1 MKLHPSGIRAK
12 LLSIYI
18 FISVIP
24 IFLLTMLIYGFTSL
38 SFSRHVAALIDSNLA
53 QIRKNLESHIDGYR
67 YLLMQMFGDESLAWL
82 IKAYETGD
90 GTEKAVIQSKLKSR
104 FSSLAFIKDEIQALT
119 FIWPDLEI
127 SGYDKG
133 IETLGQSP
141 LTQRATKSML
151 YEAGKSVRRNTIVST
166 MTMPYTTSVPFTK
179 NLFHLPFPFYDLL
192 DRRLLGVLVLS
203 VDERILTEIC
213 AGMQN
218 SVTFILD
225 SDGRIVSFP
234 QKKFIG
240 TSIEE
245 VDGALPRNDTVYG
258 VATDAQLAR
267 FLKHDGL
274 LPSGKTF
281 INRLDVPHI
290 GWTIVSVA
298 SREAF
303 FHQADSLA
311 LVSFL
316 LMGGLVVASL
326 LVIIVFTRRFSGA
339 VNELV
344 SVMRSAQT
352 GVFLRTEKLLNRRDE
367 LSYLARGF
375 NEMIDEI
382 RALLA
387 NLQKEKDAVYLATQ
401 KRKESEIRALE
412 AQLNPHFLY
421 NTLDCINWMAI
432 EKNEYEIS
440 TMLSTLGQILRYGI
454 NTSNGIVSIMEEVEW
469 IRQYIKIQR
478 TRFNH
483 AFDLELHVDPA
494 VEGFPVYKLLM
505 QPFLENSIIHGFVTM
520 HTGGL
525 LRIDITAGEGGIL
538 SILIEDNGCGMS
550 REKLNEA
557 LSDRRSHIGISNVME
572 RVAAYYGDRG
582 RVTLDS
588 APGRG
593 TRVSLFLPRP

>member
-12 LLSIYI
+12 LIFIYI

-24 IFLLTMLIYGFTSL
+24 IFILTMLIYGFTSL

-53 QIRKNLESHIDGYR
+53 QIRKNLESHTDGYR
-67 YLLMQMFGDESLAWL
+67 YLLMQMFGDESLASL

-166 MTMPYTTSVPFTK
+166 MTMSYTTSVPFTK

-225 SDGRIVSFP
+225 PGGRIVSFP
-234 QKKFIG
+234 EKKFIG
-240 TSIEE
+240 TRIEE
-245 VDGALPRNDTVYG
+245 TESTLP
-258 VATDAQLAR
+258 TDVQLAR

-281 INRLDVPHI
+281 INRLTVPDI
-290 GWTIVSVA
+290 GWTIVSVI

-303 FHQADSLA
+303 FRQADSLA

-352 GVFLRTEKLLNRRDE
+352 GVFLKTEKLLNRGDE

-454 NTSNGIVSIMEEVEW
+454 TTSNGIVSIMEEVEW
-469 IRQYIKIQR
+469 IRKYIQIQR
-478 TRFNH
+478 TRFSH
-483 AFDLELHVDPA
+483 AFDLQLHVDPA

-505 QPFLENSIIHGFVTM
+505 QPFLENAIIHGFVTM
-520 HTGGL
+520 NTGGL
-525 LRIDITAGEGGIL
+525 LKIDITPEEEGIL

-550 REKLNEA
+550 RQTLDDA
-557 LSDRRSHIGISNVME
+557 LSNRRSHIGISNAME

-582 RVTLDS
+582 RITLDS

-593 TRVSLFLPRP
+593 TRVSLLLPRP

>member
-12 LLSIYI
+12 LIFIYI

-38 SFSRHVAALIDSNLA
+38 SFSRHVAALIDSNLE
-53 QIRKNLESHIDGYR
+53 QIRKNLESHTDGYR
-67 YLLMQMFGDESLAWL
+67 YLLLQMFGDESLASL

-90 GTEKAVIQSKLKSR
+90 GTEKAVIQSRLKSR

-133 IETLGQSP
+133 IESLVQSP
-141 LTQRATKSML
+141 LTLRATKTML
-151 YEAGKSVRRNTIVST
+151 YKAGKSVKRNTIVST

-213 AGMQN
+213 AGMQR
-218 SVTFILD
+218 SVTFIFD
-225 SDGRIVSFP
+225 SGGRIVSFP
-234 QKKFIG
+234 QKSFIG
-240 TSIEE
+240 ARIGEAE
-245 VDGALPRNDTVYG
+245 GAMP
-258 VATDAQLAR
+258 TDLQLSR
-267 FLKHDGL
+267 FLKHEGL

-281 INRLDVPHI
+281 INRLAVPDI
-290 GWTIVSVA
+290 GWTIVSVS

-303 FHQADSLA
+303 FRQADSLA

-316 LMGGLVVASL
+316 LMGGLVAASL
-326 LVIIVFTRRFSGA
+326 VVIVVFTRRFSGA

-352 GVFLRTEKLLNRRDE
+352 GVFLKTEGLLNRDDE

-375 NEMIDEI
+375 NDMIEEI
-382 RALLA
+382 RGLLA

-454 NTSNGIVSIMEEVEW
+454 TTSNGIVSVMEEVDW
-469 IRQYIKIQR
+469 IRQYIQIQR
-478 TRFNH
+478 VRFSH

-505 QPFLENSIIHGFVTM
+505 QPFLENAIIHGFVATSS
-520 HTGGL
+520 GGRL
-525 LRIDITAGEGGIL
+525 KIDISPGEGGIL

-550 REKLNEA
+550 REKLDEA
-557 LSDRRSHIGISNVME
+557 LSDRSSHIGISNVRE
-572 RVAAYYGDRG
+572 RVAAYYGDKG
-582 RVTLDS
+582 KVILDS
-588 APGRG
+588 TPGRG
-593 TRVSLFLPRP
+593 TRVSLLLPRP